1 MTTRTA
7 RFLFVWLLATIVPA
21 GTAQAGLIDSVG
33 DDSCIRV
40 QASTGQWVYFCDADL
55 RTTGTGNFQPF
66 LRVNRD
72 GTGGSIGDDTKNTY
86 SSGWNTDA
94 THQMGVDG
102 YNDFDASWSSALPL
116 SGISFNNAPPQTGAG
131 SNYALFTVDIN
142 QVASDAGST
151 LSLNQLILYNCGT
164 ADYTSLSGPNCTSF
178 FDLFGNNSDFVNFDY
193 RLHEGS
199 GSGDIDVYIE
209 QTGFAGPYVALLD
222 GWGCAAGPSIQPAY
236 NCTDPALAGI
246 AADNDGFQE
255 WQSSG
260 GGSQPTVPEPASLLL
275 LGSGLSAG
283 LAAHRRRARARA
295 HEQA

>member
-1 MTTRTA
+1 MTTRVA
-7 RFLFVWLLATIVPA
+7 RFLFAWLLATIVPA

-33 DDSCIRV
+33 DDSCIRL
-40 QASTGQWVYFCDADL
+40 QASTGQWVYFCDADI
-55 RTTGTGNFQPF
+55 RPTGTGVFQPF

-72 GTGGSIGDDTKNTY
+72 GTGGAIDDDTKSTY

-102 YNDFDASWSSALPL
+102 YNDFDASWSSSLPL
-116 SGISFNNAPPQTGAG
+116 SNISFNNTPPDAGAG

-142 QVASDAGST
+142 QVSSGSGSL

-164 ADYTSLSGPNCTSF
+164 ANYTDLSAPNCTSF

-199 GSGDIDVYIE
+199 GSGDVDVFIE

-222 GWGCAAGPSIQPAY
+222 GWGCATAASIQPPY
-236 NCTDPALAGI
+236 NCNDPALAGI

-255 WQSSG
+255 WQTR

-283 LAAHRRRARARA
+283 LAAHRRRARAQTA
-295 HEQA
+295 KKA